1 MNTQATNNSS
11 LGPDQGPQPQFQAA
25 SPLLMTPLMT
35 YTSSGGQTAGAWPAG
50 TMTMNPQGQS
60 MISVSPAFGQTS
72 AQNLANSGIPI
83 AQWTDGNQSPL
94 QFNNPSP
101 QPQFFFSTPS
111 PAHAYVTTSPAYVT
125 TSPYAYTGYTP
136 QLTAAPSPI
145 NGFNLPMSTP
155 TFLPLPLSPQNS
167 FQQQPAQPSQFP
179 FLPEISPPVQEA
191 SKMRKRQPETGAET
205 FGMAAP
211 NPLFQEKR
219 RGPGPQPQKGQTQKK
234 YAYRSKQK
242 KIDRVYNHI
251 KDMYMQADKFAA
263 EKELVRGDDTLRIH
277 VKTFDGLSDI
287 VTALNEVEQ
296 HRDIETTRLAA
307 VFSKKN
313 KFQKK
318 GFIVYLKL
326 KTEDQRKQA
335 EAIFGAY
342 AQSLKNVAVAKKRD
356 DVTPAVAVEATTEPE
371 KKAECFDAAPPLR
384 KLNSA
389 GYAA

>member
-1 MNTQATNNSS
+1 
-11 LGPDQGPQPQFQAA
+11 
-25 SPLLMTPLMT
+25 
-35 YTSSGGQTAGAWPAG
+35 
-50 TMTMNPQGQS
+50 
-60 MISVSPAFGQTS
+60 MISVSPAFGQTP
-72 AQNLANSGIPI
+72 AQNLASSGIPI

-125 TSPYAYTGYTP
+125 TSPYTPNMTYTGYTP
-136 QLTAAPSPI
+136 QLTAASP
-145 NGFNLPMSTP
+145 FNLPISTP
-155 TFLPLPLSPQNS
+155 AFLPLPLSPQNS
-167 FQQQPAQPSQFP
+167 FQQQPAQTSQFP
-179 FLPEISPPVQEA
+179 FLPEVTPSVQEA
-191 SKMRKRQPETGAET
+191 SQTRKRSPESGAET

-211 NPLFQEKR
+211 NPLFQDKR

-251 KDMYMQADKFAA
+251 KDMYQQADKFAA

-296 HRDIETTRLAA
+296 HREIETTRLAA

-326 KTEDQRKQA
+326 KTEDQRKKA

-356 DVTPAVAVEATTEPE
+356 DVTPAVPAVAVEATADLER
-371 KKAECFDAAPPLR
+371 KAECFDAAPPLR

-389 GYAA
+389 GFAA